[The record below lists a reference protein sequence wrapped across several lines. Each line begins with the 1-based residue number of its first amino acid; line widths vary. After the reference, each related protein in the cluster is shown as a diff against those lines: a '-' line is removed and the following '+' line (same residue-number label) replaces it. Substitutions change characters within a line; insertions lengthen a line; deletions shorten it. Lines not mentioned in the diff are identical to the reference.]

1 MLIRLAT
8 INDAAQL
15 YLLNEQFNGKGETTL
30 ENIKRTLNDNPQE
43 IVAVAEQ
50 NGQLLGFICVQV
62 KKSFC
67 YDALMIEIT
76 ELFVLKKYRRKGVA
90 SELVKFIETHCKQ
103 NHSFHRIELLTGVKN
118 LGAQVFY
125 KSAGYLDDGELH
137 LSKPF
142 EDLT

>member
-1 MLIRLAT
+1 MIRLASV
-8 INDAAQL
+8 NDAAQL
-15 YLLNEQFNGKGETTL
+15 HRLNEQFNGKGETTL
-30 ENIKRTLNDNPQE
+30 ENIKRTLNENPHE
-43 IVAVAEQ
+43 IVAVASE
-50 NGQLLGFICVQV
+50 NDEIIGFICAQV

-76 ELFVLKKYRRKGVA
+76 ELFVLKKYRRKRVA
-90 SELVKFIETHCKQ
+90 SGLVKFIETYCKQ
-103 NHSFHRIELLTGVKN
+103 NQSFHRIELLTGVKN
-118 LGAQVFY
+118 LGAQAFY

>member
-8 INDAAQL
+8 VDDATQL
-15 YLLNEQFNGKGETTL
+15 HKLNEQFNGKGETTL
-30 ENIKRTLNDNPQE
+30 ENIKRSLNDNPQE
-43 IVAVAEQ
+43 IVAVAEN
-50 NGQLLGFICVQV
+50 NGELVGFICVQV

-76 ELFVLKKYRRKGVA
+76 ELFVKKEYRRKGVA
-90 SELVKFIETHCKQ
+90 SGMVNFIETYCRQ
-103 NHSFHRIELLTGVKN
+103 NHLFHRIELLTGTKN
-118 LGAQVFY
+118 LGAQAFY
-125 KSAGYLDDGELH
+125 QSIGYRVDGELH